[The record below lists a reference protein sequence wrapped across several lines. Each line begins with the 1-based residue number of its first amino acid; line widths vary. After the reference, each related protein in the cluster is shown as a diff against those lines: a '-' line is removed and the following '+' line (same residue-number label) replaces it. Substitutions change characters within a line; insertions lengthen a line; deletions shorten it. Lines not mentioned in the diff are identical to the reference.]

1 MNAVGNV
8 AGLKPASR
16 RLIEKLFERH
26 AGATDFVEAPLAVAL
41 QDASIASGRR
51 IAVITDR
58 SGRVCEVIVGDGA
71 SIELPDRLRRRVPA
85 GRLNGYRFIV
95 TTFGSGL
102 DKVDLETMR
111 LFSFDAAV
119 AVINGRPGST
129 PLVQPA
135 WPMPPGAGLWDV
147 ASPAYPGRFVQQ
159 FDETVHDI
167 EGQFRR
173 AADGNLSLRGSVKA
187 KDAAIVVIPSFDRN
201 VDTDWETSEMSALCE
216 TAGIAVIETI
226 VQKRQLPDPR
236 YVTGVGKLR
245 EIAML
250 CLNRAADLIIFGV
263 TLSPSQ
269 QRNIS
274 SLAGVRVIDRNQ
286 LILDIFAKHAGSVEG
301 RLEVELAQ
309 LRYNLP
315 RLSERDDSMSRLS
328 GGIGALGPGETKLE
342 MERRRAR
349 ERINLLERRISDE
362 AGRRSLRR
370 QRRRQNAALL
380 VAVVGYTNAG
390 KSTLFNTL
398 TGASVIARDNLFA
411 TLDPTVRNMWVPS
424 GESGFPV
431 LVADTVGF
439 IRDLPPE
446 LEGAFSA
453 TLEEIRDAAMLI
465 QVADAADPHVT
476 VQVASVRRIL
486 AEAGYGGIPSVLVLN
501 KADRASPEVLEVLVR
516 ETGGLPV
523 CALDAGTV
531 DILLEK
537 VASVVQGS

>member
-1 MNAVGNV
+1 LNALGNV

-16 RLIEKLFERH
+16 KLIEKLFERH
-26 AGATDFVEAPLAVAL
+26 AGATDFVEAPLAIAL

-51 IAVITDR
+51 LAAITDR
-58 SGRVCEVIVGDGA
+58 SGRVCDVVVGDGA
-71 SIELPDRLRRRVPA
+71 AIELPETLRRRVPA
-85 GRLNGYRFIV
+85 GRLNGYRLIV
-95 TTFGSGL
+95 TTFGEGI
-102 DKVDLETMR
+102 DQADLETMR

-119 AVINGRPGST
+119 AVIIGRPGST

-135 WPMPPGAGLWDV
+135 WPLPPGAGLWDV
-147 ASPAYPGRFVQQ
+147 ATPAYPGRFVQQ
-159 FDETVHDI
+159 FDETVRDI
-167 EGQFRR
+167 EIQFRR

-201 VDTDWETSEMSALCE
+201 ADTDWEKSEMAALCE

-226 VQKRQLPDPR
+226 VQKRSAPDPR
-236 YVTGVGKLR
+236 FVTGAGKLR

-274 SLAGVRVIDRNQ
+274 SVAGVRVIDRNQ

-362 AGRRSLRR
+362 AGRRTLRR
-370 QRRRQNAALL
+370 QRRRQNEAVL

-398 TGASVIARDNLFA
+398 TGASVIARNNLFA

-501 KADRASPEVLEVLVR
+501 KADRDSAEVLEALVR
-516 ETGGLPV
+516 ETGGLAV
-523 CALDAGTV
+523 CALDAGTFGQ
-531 DILLEK
+531 LLEK
-537 VASVVQGS
+537 VASVVQGR